1 MKYLNLLGSVF
12 AHLMTVLRCE
22 RGSFE
27 ITEAMVDQFS
37 SNVMHLA
44 QQKASRLLPHV
55 RIETQNAETAFYDRL
70 GSNEMQRKEGR
81 HSEVKYTDTPH
92 SRRAVTLE
100 DWYLSDLIDKED
112 KLRIIMNP
120 DSEYAQSFS
129 YSLARRY
136 ERTIIDGALGLAY
149 TGKKG
154 QTSVAIP
161 NSQKVAAVDGSGNF
175 SGLNVPTL
183 RKVRKKF
190 KQNESVEMG
199 EKIIFCMAAQQSDD
213 LLGNTEVTS
222 ADFNTVRALVQGEM
236 TTFMGFEFVETE
248 LLPFNAE
255 DFDHE
260 PDGSVADAGQGSG
273 AAETIDAGDA
283 RQCFAMTANRGVL
296 LARGLEVSS
305 RITEES
311 KFHFAHQ
318 VYSSLSIG
326 SVRMEEEQVVV
337 IFSKED

>member
-1 MKYLNLLGSVF
+1 MKYLSLLGSFF
-12 AHLMTVLRCE
+12 AHLMTVLRSE

-136 ERTIIDGALGLAY
+136 ERTVIDGALGLAY

-161 NSQKVAAVDGSGNF
+161 NSQKVAAVDSGGAF

-255 DFDHE
+255 AFRHNASGE
-260 PDGSVADAGQGSG
+260 VVAAGGT
-273 AAETIDAGDA
+273 EIDAGDA
-283 RQCFAMTANRGVL
+283 RECFAMTANRGVL
-296 LARGLEVSS
+296 LARGMEVSS

-318 VYSSLSIG
+318 VYSSLSVG

-337 IFSKED
+337 IYSKED